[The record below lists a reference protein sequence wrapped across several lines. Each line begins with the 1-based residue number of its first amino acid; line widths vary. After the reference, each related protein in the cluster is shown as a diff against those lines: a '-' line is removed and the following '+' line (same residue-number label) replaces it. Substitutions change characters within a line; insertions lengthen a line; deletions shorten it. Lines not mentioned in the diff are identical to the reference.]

1 MLPDENRLGMRAR
14 PTGQPMMLQTWSDL
28 TFLHWEVPREKVQSL
43 LPKGLEVDSFE
54 DKTYVG
60 LVPFTMFG
68 IRHPNMPP
76 LPGISRFHE
85 TNVRVY
91 VVDRRGRPGVY
102 FLSLEAANLL
112 AVWGA
117 RALFGLPYYWSEMA
131 LERGESMA
139 YRSVR
144 KGEKYR
150 TEIQVSLPVEHS
162 VAKQGSLEFFL
173 LERYALFTVFRGK
186 LKIGRVYHEPYSFAP
201 SQATFFK
208 DELLSAHGFD
218 ELGSP
223 QYVHY
228 SPGVQVEVF
237 GLTGLAE

>member
-14 PTGQPMMLQTWSDL
+14 PTGPPMMLQTWSDL
-28 TFLHWEVPREKVQSL
+28 TFLHWEVPREKIQSL
-43 LPKGLEVDSFE
+43 LPKGLEVDCFE
-54 DKTYVG
+54 GKTYIG
-60 LVPFTMFG
+60 LVPFTMSG

-76 LPGISRFHE
+76 LPGINRFHE

-131 LERGESMA
+131 LERKESIA

-144 KGEKYR
+144 KGDKYR
-150 TEIQVSLPVEHS
+150 TEILVSLPEVHS
-162 VAKQGSLEFFL
+162 VAQPGSLEFFL
-173 LERYALFTVFRGK
+173 LERYALFSVSRGK
-186 LKIGRVYHEPYSFAP
+186 LKIGRVHHVPYSFAP
-201 SQATFFK
+201 SEATFFK

-218 ELGSP
+218 ELGLP
-223 QYVHY
+223 EFVHY

-237 GLTGLAE
+237 GLTGLEE